1 MAGNRDLEFTLRF
14 KNEAKTVLNAI
25 QADLNKLGQSMSK
38 ISGQMKQV
46 SAAGVNLSSS
56 FNKQQ
61 VSSAQAELSAQKLAL
76 AQQRLSLESQKLLLA
91 QTKLNQSQDKL
102 NLSAQKLEIEQG
114 RLATI
119 QGRANLESE
128 KLALAQQRLA
138 TAKGKVSTAAR
149 GLSLNIAG
157 LAAQFLPLTAAAAA
171 FGSVRLA
178 DDMILLKAR
187 VENATQSTEEFN
199 KSFSG
204 LVNISRQTGTSLE
217 TTVNIFQRLSFV
229 RKEIKATADEMLGF
243 TDTVS
248 KLGVISGASPDALKF
263 GLTQLGQSLSSNI
276 VRAEE
281 FNSIMENI
289 PAVGNEIAKQFGIT
303 SGQLRLLVV
312 NGQVLSEDVFAAL
325 LNASKGVNEQFSKF
339 PLTVGRAFQG
349 LLIDIQEAIAG
360 INNTTGASQGLI
372 VVITKLGSAF
382 KFLGDEIRLI
392 FSLFKISFD
401 GISTAIASL
410 QINTLN
416 AAEKIGNGII
426 DVINKFKKVKI
437 DRIDLGLPTPQEVEA
452 EGLAAINKD
461 LNEFAAA
468 SADATKNMNAL
479 LGVGSSPTAQKAV
492 ETTRKIKNDYAALAD
507 KLGNK
512 TKRTRADTFGEDL
525 AKQIALLNEEAA
537 GLSKTTRQRER
548 DLALEKVRQD
558 AIKAGL
564 KPEQI
569 RAAVAQYAAA
579 YDNLIRAKDQIKND
593 FGAGLKTA
601 MDNFIENAKGAGDLA
616 QEIFQKSADGISGIF
631 RGLVDGSIKS
641 FSDLKAGLAKIL
653 GDIAADIAEFVIKQQ
668 IAKAVA
674 GSFGGGFLSSIGQ
687 ALGFGGSI
695 SGTNASIA
703 TTIAANPAIFAKG
716 GAFENGVQMFAK
728 GGITNGITPF
738 RMKSG
743 LGVAGENGSEG
754 ILPLRRLSNGDLGVQ
769 SIGGG
774 SSQYNISAPVVVKID
789 NMNANNGKIDPAEL
803 QNLGKAIQDSVQSTF
818 YRLIDDQMRNGG
830 RFAGLRTS

>member
-171 FGSVRLA
+171 FGAVNLA
-178 DDMILLKAR
+178 DGMVLLKAR
-187 VENATQSTEEFN
+187 IENATQSTEEFN

-204 LVNISRQTGTSLE
+204 LVGISRETGTSLE
-217 TTVNIFQRLSFV
+217 TTVSIFQRLSFV

-243 TDTVS
+243 TATVS

-312 NGQVLSEDVFAAL
+312 NGQVLSEDVFAAI
-325 LNASKGVNEQFSKF
+325 LNASEEVNRQFAQF
-339 PLTVGRAFQG
+339 PQTVGRAFQG
-349 LLIDIQEAIAG
+349 LLIDIQEAVAG
-360 INNTTGASQGLI
+360 INNATSASNGLI
-372 VVITKLGSAF
+372 LIIVKLGQTF
-382 KFLGDEIRLI
+382 KFVGNIV
-392 FSLFKISFD
+392 SLFFKLIEAGATALGYFIGTIARDILKILETVSNKMVDIRNFFTK
-401 GISTAIASL
+401 G
-410 QINTLN
+410 N
-416 AAEKIGNGII
+416 IGH
-426 DVINKFKKVKI
+426 
-437 DRIDLGLPTPQEVEA
+437 IDLGLSSELDIQEASVA
-452 EGLAAINKD
+452 NFSNT
-461 LNEFAAA
+461 LNDFA
-468 SADATKNMNAL
+468 STSKEATKNFNEL
-479 LGVGSSPTAQKAV
+479 FGVGATPAAQKTA

-507 KLGNK
+507 KLGSK

-774 SSQYNISAPVVVKID
+774 SSQYSISAPVVVKID